1 MRKTERYRKGSGKE
15 MTLGDLSTNFWKW
28 EFRCPCKKCKRK
40 KVRVSNLLLFKLEML
55 RVALGNKPVTILSG
69 NRCPEEN
76 KKVDGHPNSAHI
88 PKPDGEAADIKIKGI
103 KPIDIGLAAEKI
115 GGLRIGIART
125 YVHLDVRSPSPS
137 KFWIYL
143 NKIIYSG
150 SIENN
155 DLLKFYQII
164 KGGEN

>member
-1 MRKTERYRKGSGKE
+1 M
-15 MTLGDLSTNFWKW
+15 LGDLSTNFWKW
-28 EFRCPCKKCKRK
+28 EFRCPCPKCKRK
-40 KVRVSNLLLFKLEML
+40 KVRVSSLLLFKLEM
-55 RVALGNKPVTILSG
+55 VKMAFDDKPVIVLSG

-76 KKVDGHPNSAHI
+76 KRVGGYPDSEHI
-88 PKPDGEAADIKIKGI
+88 PNPDGEAADIKIKGI

-115 GGLRIGIART
+115 GDMRIGIAKT
-125 YVHLDVRSPSPS
+125 YCHLDVRPPSPS

-143 NKIIYSG
+143 GKKIIYSG

-164 KGGEN
+164 TGKNI

>member
-1 MRKTERYRKGSGKE
+1 MDGNKKS
-15 MTLGDLSTNFWKW
+15 LGDLSTNFWKY
-28 EFRCPCKKCKRK
+28 EFRCPCPKCRRK
-40 KVRVSNLLLFKLEML
+40 KVRVSQLLLFKLEML
-55 RVALGNKPVTILSG
+55 RVALGNKPVIINSG

-76 KKVDGHPNSAHI
+76 EKVGGHSNSAHV
-88 PKPDGEAADIKIKGI
+88 PRPDGEAADIKIKGV

-125 YVHLDVRSPSPS
+125 YVHLDVRPPNPS
-137 KFWIYL
+137 KFWIYE

-164 KGGEN
+164 TGKED